1 MIGPRL
7 LLEHFQVLYL
17 QLTYDLLS
25 QAINFAPHGCVLAS
39 LCFSHSVLCFLSV
52 RFARTLESPSCLY
65 PGPSMDALCFET
77 FRDVGQNG
85 TRPSFL

>member
-7 LLEHFQVLYL
+7 FPEHFQVLYL

-52 RFARTLESPSCLY
+52 QFRPNAKKPLLPV
-65 PGPSMDALCFET
+65 PGRL
-77 FRDVGQNG
+77 NG
-85 TRPSFL
+85 RSLF